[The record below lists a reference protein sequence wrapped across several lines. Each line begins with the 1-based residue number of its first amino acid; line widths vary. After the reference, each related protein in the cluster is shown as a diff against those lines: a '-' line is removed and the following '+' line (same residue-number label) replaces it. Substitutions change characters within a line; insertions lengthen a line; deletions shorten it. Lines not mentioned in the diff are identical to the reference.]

1 MGDARV
7 AIHLT
12 AYAAPLVGG
21 SAAYL
26 TPGPTLGV
34 LRGAG
39 SALAALPLA
48 TELVV
53 CVPDAVGEEWLDE
66 AAARTLFRRAAVA
79 ATTAPEATGMPAVA
93 RVARG
98 GWRAVI
104 GFGWLLLLTGGTIA
118 TGLAGLW
125 VALGFPLLRGRS
137 LERADA
143 SREAAALASV
153 GESAPLS
160 ARSHAGLVALAQLVA
175 SSTGVDSPAVRYR
188 RAAAAC
194 AALGVAPLAEFYAA
208 LGRGVPPTVLWTE
221 VAPRAAPAQPPA
233 APDVPAQENVSE
245 SLHEPA

>member
-1 MGDARV
+1 V

-21 SAAYL
+21 GAAYL
-26 TPGPTLGV
+26 TPVQTLRV

-53 CVPDAVGEEWLDE
+53 CVPDPAGEEWVDE
-66 AAARTLFRRAAVA
+66 AVARTLFRRAAVA
-79 ATTAPEATGMPAVA
+79 ATTAPEAAGLPAVG
-93 RVARG
+93 RVSRG

-104 GFGWLLLLTGGTIA
+104 GFGWLLLLTGGSVA

-125 VALGFPLLRGRS
+125 VALGFPLLRGRT
-137 LERADA
+137 LDRAGA
-143 SREAAALASV
+143 SREAAALARV
-153 GESAPLS
+153 VESAPLS

-175 SSTGVDSPAVRYR
+175 SSTGADSPAVRYR

-194 AALGVAPLAEFYAA
+194 GALGVGPLAEFYAA
-208 LGRGVPPTVLWTE
+208 LARGVPPNVLWAE
-221 VAPRAAPAQPPA
+221 VARPAARAQPPG
-233 APDVPAQENVSE
+233 APDVPVEEGVSE
-245 SLHEPA
+245 PVHEPA